1 MPHVRLDAPVRVARA
16 LFGAPNRWDLVAIP
30 LVLGLLFV
38 LSWGTRQMVVPYH
51 LGEALPLSL
60 DPRHLPYYALRT
72 TLRMVAAM
80 VLSLLF
86 TFTYATLA
94 AKSRRAE
101 ALLIPILDVLQ
112 SVPILGFLSITV
124 VGFIHLF
131 HGSMLGPEAAAVFA
145 IFTSQAWNMAFSF
158 YHSLKMV
165 PKDLS
170 QAAHLFQLSSWQRF
184 WKLEV
189 PFALP
194 SLVWNAMMSAS
205 GGWFFVVASEAISV
219 SGHHIFLPGVGSY
232 IALAIEHKD
241 LPAIG
246 YAIAAMFVV
255 IFLYDQLLFRPLVAW
270 SERFRFEAL
279 ASDTPSE
286 SWVLT
291 LLRRAE
297 MMRRVVRI
305 PALIRRRLVPMLPR
319 RRAESAPLVLLRHFI
334 RREERWLAR
343 LWRYGLIIA
352 VSALSIGFARYVT
365 AAVSYREIGDVFLYG
380 AATAAR
386 VVVLVALASLI
397 WVPVGVWVGE
407 RPRVARAV
415 QPLAQF
421 LAAFPANLLF
431 PLAVMGIVYYHLNVQ
446 IWLSPLMILGTQWY
460 ILFNVIAGASLLPG
474 DLREIARNL
483 GLGRWQRWRR
493 LILPAI
499 FPSFVT
505 GGLTAFGGAWNAS
518 VVAEVVNWG
527 NTQLTATGLGA
538 YIAQQTAA
546 GDHPRV
552 ALGIAVMSLYVLAFN
567 RFVWRRLHRYAEER
581 FSLGG

>member
-1 MPHVRLDAPVRVARA
+1 MPHVRLDAPVRAARA
-16 LFGAPNRWDLVAIP
+16 VLGAPNRWDLVAIP

-38 LSWGTRQMVVPYH
+38 LSWGTRQMAAPYH

-60 DPRHLPYYALRT
+60 DPVHLPYYALRT
-72 TLRMVAAM
+72 TLRMAAAM
-80 VLSLLF
+80 ALSLLF

-94 AKSRRAE
+94 AKNRRAE
-101 ALLIPILDVLQ
+101 ALLIPVLDVLQ

-124 VGFIHLF
+124 VGFINLF
-131 HGSMLGPEAAAVFA
+131 QGSLLGPEAAAIFA

-170 QAAHLFQLSSWQRF
+170 QAAHLFRLSPWRRF

-219 SGHHIFLPGVGSY
+219 SGHQILLPGVGSY

-241 LPAIG
+241 LHAIG
-246 YAIAAMFVV
+246 YAIATMFVV

-279 ASDTPSE
+279 ATDSVSE

-297 MMRRVVRI
+297 VFRRLARLPVRI
-305 PALIRRRLVPMLPR
+305 GASLAPVLPR
-319 RRAESAPLVLLRHFI
+319 RRGPTRPLVLLRDLI
-334 RREERWLAR
+334 RREERLLSR
-343 LWRYGLIIA
+343 LWRYGLIVL
-352 VSALSIGFARYVT
+352 VSAMSIGFARYVT
-365 AAVSYREIGDVFLYG
+365 AAVSYREIGEVFLYG
-380 AATAAR
+380 AATALR
-386 VVVLVALASLI
+386 VVVLVALASVV

-407 RPRVARAV
+407 RPRMAQAV

-431 PLAVMGIVYYHLNVQ
+431 PLVVMGIVQYHLNVN

-460 ILFNVIAGASLLPG
+460 ILFNVIAGASTIPG

-483 GLGRWQRWRR
+483 GLSRWQRWRR

-499 FPSFVT
+499 FPAYVT

-552 ALGIAVMSLYVLAFN
+552 ALGIVVMSLYVLAFN
-567 RFVWRRLHRYAEER
+567 RFLWQRLYRYAEER
-581 FSLGG
+581 ITLGA